1 MSRDYRYMRRKELI
15 ALLEKAQREK
25 EEAEARIR
33 ELEAERDKRE
43 IQLERLGSVAEA
55 SLSLNGV
62 FSSAQAA
69 AEGYLDALHAS
80 VFRSEAMEK
89 AARQRAEAVM
99 NQAQQE
105 KERILQGAQERAEQI
120 HAEALKVR
128 QQIYEQT
135 AKEILL
141 RWKECEQGY
150 FSKE

>member
-15 ALLEKAQREK
+15 ALLEKVQQEK
-25 EEAEARIR
+25 EEAETRIR
-33 ELEAERDKRE
+33 ELEAERNKRE

-69 AEGYLDALHAS
+69 AEGYLDALRTS

-105 KERILQGAQERAEQI
+105 KERIVQSAQERAEQI
-120 HAEALKVR
+120 RAEALKVR

>member
-69 AEGYLDALHAS
+69 AEWYLDALRAS